1 MAFTALLEFGDNN
14 IKRYSKSYMVADCQF
29 VFERPCNQYAP
40 DGAAKC
46 ERIELEVIAPGR
58 EDLGLYEWYSAQSV
72 QNGRLTID
80 INNGGA
86 SDTDVQTLYFEEARC
101 FRLSEYYDISTSRRR
116 MIKLSIC
123 ADVINVEDVEFKP
136 M

>member
-40 DGAAKC
+40 EGAAKC

-58 EDLGLYEWYSAQSV
+58 EDLGLYEWYTAQSV

-80 INNGGA
+80 INSGSA
-86 SDTDVQTLYFEEARC
+86 SDSDVQTLYFEEARC
-101 FRLSEYYDISTSRRR
+101 FSLSEYYDISSSRRR
-116 MIKLSIC
+116 MIKLAII
-123 ADVINVEDVEFKP
+123 ADEVSLDDIRFVR
-136 M
+136 

>member
-1 MAFTALLEFGDNN
+1 MALTAVLEFGDNS
-14 IKRYSKSYMVADCQF
+14 IKRYSKSYMIADCQF

-40 DGAAKC
+40 EGVAKC

-80 INNGGA
+80 INNGGTG
-86 SDTDVQTLYFEEARC
+86 DTDVQTLYFEEARC
-101 FRLSEYYDISTSRRR
+101 FSLSEYYDISTSRRR
-116 MIKLSIC
+116 MIKLAIIAEEVSLDDIRF
-123 ADVINVEDVEFKP
+123 VR
-136 M
+136 